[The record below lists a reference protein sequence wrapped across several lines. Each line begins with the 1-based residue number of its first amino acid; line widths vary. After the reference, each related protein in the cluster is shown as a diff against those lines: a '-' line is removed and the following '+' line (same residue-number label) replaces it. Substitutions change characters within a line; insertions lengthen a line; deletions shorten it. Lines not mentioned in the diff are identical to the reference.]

1 MTEGV
6 GMLGWA
12 ALRVD
17 EAISC
22 LEDFF
27 VTFLYKKSNQKNRPK
42 KCSAFLDWLPGKY
55 RLQIFRCVLMEGIW
69 GCLFLSLFAAR
80 NF

>member
-1 MTEGV
+1 
-6 GMLGWA
+6 MLGWA

-55 RLQIFRCVLMEGIW
+55 RLQISRWVLIGR
-69 GCLFLSLFAAR
+69 FLICSFSLNQKNQKFKAVSI
-80 NF
+80 